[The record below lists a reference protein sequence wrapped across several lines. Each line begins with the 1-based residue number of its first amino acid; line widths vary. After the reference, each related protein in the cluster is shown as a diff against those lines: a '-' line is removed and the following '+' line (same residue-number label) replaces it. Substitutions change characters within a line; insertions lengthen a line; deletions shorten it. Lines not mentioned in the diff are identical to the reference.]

1 MQNYYLGKAGSGH
14 IILNAAVTALHP
26 GSLGVNGLK
35 LNEADYPL
43 AWSCLVPTR
52 GAAPII
58 SGICLA
64 WLGARAVPH
73 LIFLHVPLISQ
84 TNFKE
89 Q

>member
-14 IILNAAVTALHP
+14 IILNAEVTALPP

-35 LNEADYPL
+35 LNEANYPL

-52 GAAPII
+52 GAAL
-58 SGICLA
+58 SLA
-64 WLGARAVPH
+64 WARAVPH

>member
-35 LNEADYPL
+35 LNEANYPL

-52 GAAPII
+52 GAAPKR
-58 SGICLA
+58 A
-64 WLGARAVPH
+64 WAVPH
-73 LIFLHVPLISQ
+73 LIFLHVPLIYQ
-84 TNFKE
+84 TNFKRTIVF
-89 Q
+89 